1 MEKFTEEFY
10 LENRKKTRYT
20 EQVLFFGPGAG
31 YTFEDMIKKLNETQK
46 RFEGKEELVLW
57 IDASEYEET
66 SEVYLMVSW
75 VDWETEEKFEKRMWD
90 YEWAKERAV
99 ESLKRLIDTNPLE
112 AVKYIKE
119 KNLI

>member
-10 LENRKKTRYT
+10 LENRKKTRYA
-20 EQVLFFGPGAG
+20 ESVLFFGPGAG

-90 YEWAKERAV
+90 KEWAKERAV
-99 ESLKRLIDTNPLE
+99 ESLKRLIDTNPQE
-112 AVKYIKE
+112 AVGYIKE